1 MSQSPTYS
9 TDPASL
15 GYSTVPSGG
24 GVNGPNKRE
33 RKEEMKISQKG
44 IIIYN
49 YDCDNDN
56 KFVGRAHC
64 LQFTPYE
71 VTYDKPKKA
80 RRQNYNKEGYIAGGR
95 GGGCAVH
102 RFWGD
107 GIKETE
113 EEK

>member
-44 IIIYN
+44 I
-49 YDCDNDN
+49 
-56 KFVGRAHC
+56 
-64 LQFTPYE
+64 QFTITIVITITNLSEGP
-71 VTYDKPKKA
+71 TACNLHRMRLHTINQRKLGGKITIKKDILQVDAAAAA
-80 RRQNYNKEGYIAGGR
+80 RCTGFGG
-95 GGGCAVH
+95 
-102 RFWGD
+102 
-107 GIKETE
+107 TE
-113 EEK
+113 